1 MITWKIS
8 NIEIMIF
15 YMQLIGLEDTHSSRH
30 KGLKG
35 HEMIYVMAKIMK
47 PKRRLPKF
55 KKKKKSFGSY

>member
-1 MITWKIS
+1 
-8 NIEIMIF
+8 MIF

-55 KKKKKSFGSY
+55 KKKNHLTLTNKQILLYKPP

>member
-1 MITWKIS
+1 
-8 NIEIMIF
+8 
-15 YMQLIGLEDTHSSRH
+15 MQLIGLEDTHSSRH

-55 KKKKKSFGSY
+55 KKKKKKSFGSY